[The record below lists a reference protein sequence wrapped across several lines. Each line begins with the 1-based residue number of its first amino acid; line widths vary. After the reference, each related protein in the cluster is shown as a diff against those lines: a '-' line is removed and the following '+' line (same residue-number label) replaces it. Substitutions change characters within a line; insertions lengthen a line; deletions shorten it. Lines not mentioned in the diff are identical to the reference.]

1 MERICM
7 SNNIE
12 INIPVSEQW
21 QKDIVIAQLS
31 ELGFEGFEEERS
43 MVKAYIQEAMFNE
56 ADCSN
61 VLLALDLVYTK
72 NVVAQ
77 RNWNAEW
84 ESTFDPVIVE
94 SFCAIRAGFHKP
106 VSGMKHEIIIT
117 PKMSFGTG
125 HHATTYM
132 MIAAMSE
139 MDISSKAV
147 FDFGTGTGVL
157 AILAKQMGAGSVTAI
172 DNDDWSIDN
181 AIENFA
187 GNQCTNILLR
197 KADMIIENQLFDII
211 LANINLN
218 VIIAQMAAI
227 AQHLPKNGVVLFSG
241 LLKTDKDKVMLQAT
255 ENGLKLTNKWEKND
269 WICLKMNKL

>member
-1 MERICM
+1 M
-7 SNNIE
+7 NNYIE
-12 INIPVSEQW
+12 INIPAGDQW
-21 QKDIVIAQLS
+21 QKDIVIAQLT
-31 ELGFEGFEEERS
+31 ELGFEGFEEERNG
-43 MVKAYIQEAMFNE
+43 VKAYIPETVFNE
-56 ADCSN
+56 ADCRN
-61 VLLALDLVYTK
+61 VLVALDLTYTK

-84 ESTFDPVIVE
+84 ESTFEPVVVG

-106 VSGMKHEIIIT
+106 VSSIKHEIIIT

-139 MDISSKAV
+139 MDISTKTV

-172 DNDDWSIDN
+172 DNDEWSIDN
-181 AIENFA
+181 ALENFA

-197 KADMIIENQLFDII
+197 KADIILENQLFDII

-218 VIIAQMAAI
+218 VILAQMAAI

-241 LLKTDKDKVMLQAT
+241 LLKTDEEKAIAQAN
-255 ENGLKLTNKWEKND
+255 ENGLKLTDKWHKND